1 MANDLPD
8 SIAVSR
14 EPPLQAAYIAGKMNM
29 TYNMIRKQLYITEGQ
44 DEILKDRARKLGISE
59 AELARRALSE
69 YLSEGA
75 PMSSGRPEAL
85 ETLLER
91 TRSLSEKHRLPA
103 DYQFDREDLYSDRMG
118 QSSGSGR

>member
-1 MANDLPD
+1 M
-8 SIAVSR
+8 
-14 EPPLQAAYIAGKMNM
+14 YM

-44 DEILKDRARKLGISE
+44 DEMLKDRARKLGISE

-69 YLSEGA
+69 YLFEGA

-103 DYQFDREDLYSDRMG
+103 DYQFDREDLCSDRMG
-118 QSSGSGR
+118 QPPGSDR